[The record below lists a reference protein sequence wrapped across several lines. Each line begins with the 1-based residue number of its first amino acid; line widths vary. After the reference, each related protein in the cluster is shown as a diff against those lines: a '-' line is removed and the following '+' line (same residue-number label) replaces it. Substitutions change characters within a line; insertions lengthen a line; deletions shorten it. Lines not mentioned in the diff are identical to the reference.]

1 MSGSDI
7 WPGTAEAS
15 VGPLEPA
22 REEAADAGPLA
33 LVELLDRDGTVR
45 QAWPVQAWPVRV
57 GRAIDNTI
65 VLDDPA
71 VAAYH
76 LRLEPPAQAGEAPK
90 LHALPSLNGAQLGRQ
105 PLVPGEPRVWTGG
118 LVRLGHSQLRL
129 RLRGEAL
136 APERLLAPVGRG
148 TTPAVLFLLVMLWAL
163 GLQWLS
169 ADPDDRWSDQLP
181 ALLAWPF
188 AIAAWSG
195 GWALM
200 SRLFQRR
207 SDFLR
212 HAGIALQYL
221 LIVLVIEE
229 GLPFLGGVLGWPLL
243 SHLAPALGVGVA
255 TVGLLAHARLV
266 WPGASRW
273 MGVGAVAAL
282 TTMGVLTITLN
293 LQSQDRW
300 FSALYLTALPP
311 APWNLASS
319 RDLDAFLGQAAAL
332 KEAVDDRARR
342 TADDLA
348 REPENGAEPDE

>member
-1 MSGSDI
+1 MSGPDV
-7 WPGTAEAS
+7 WRDAAEPP
-15 VGPLEPA
+15 VVPPEPA
-22 REEAADAGPLA
+22 RPETGDAGPLA

-45 QAWPVQAWPVRV
+45 EAWPVQAWPIGI
-57 GRAIDNTI
+57 GRAIDNTV

-76 LRLEPPAQAGEAPK
+76 LRLEPPALAGEAPR
-90 LHALPSLNGAQLGRQ
+90 LRALPSLNGVQLGRQ
-105 PLVPGEPRVWTGG
+105 PLVPGEPRVWAGG

-136 APERLLAPVGRG
+136 APERLLTPVGRG
-148 TTPAVLFLLVMLWAL
+148 ATPAVLFLLVMLWAL
-163 GLQWLS
+163 GVQWLS
-169 ADPDDRWSDQLP
+169 ADPGDRWSDRLP
-181 ALLAWPF
+181 ALLGWPL
-188 AIAAWSG
+188 AIAVWSG
-195 GWALM
+195 AWALM

-212 HAGIALQYL
+212 HARIALQYL

-255 TVGLLAHARLV
+255 TLGLLAHARLV

-273 MGVGAVAAL
+273 LGVGAVAAL

-311 APWNLASS
+311 APWNLAPS

-332 KEAVDDRARR
+332 KEEVDDRARR

-348 REPENGAEPDE
+348 REPENGAGHDE